1 MPVSS
6 STRMAASWIA
16 ATPSGGSGSV
26 GRSGFSGMRQGIWRM
41 ACGRLPGG
49 MAGVAAAAALS
60 CAPTWLFVLPLRN
73 HA

>member
-26 GRSGFSGMRQGIWRM
+26 GRSGFRGMRQGIWAM
-41 ACGRLPGG
+41 AC
-49 MAGVAAAAALS
+49 AAPSRA
-60 CAPTWLFVLPLRN
+60 
-73 HA
+73 